1 MHYQSYTL
9 SNGLRI
15 IHQPFSSNISYCGIV
30 VNAGSRDEYPDEIG
44 LAHFVEHMLFKGTEH
59 RRAYHIANRMES
71 VGGEMNAYTTKEET
85 YIYSTFLEPY
95 FARAV
100 ELLSDV
106 VFHSEFRQHEIER
119 ERDVV
124 LDEINSYIDT
134 PSEQI
139 YDDFENLVF
148 DGNELGHYILGTPK
162 SVSSFDSETV
172 KQFVNRQYRP
182 DRMVFFSFG
191 STPFA
196 KVARLVE
203 KYFSQSFEALPFKER
218 IKPTKNIPIRKIINK
233 KSAQAHTIIGRQ
245 TIDMFDSRCYAFYLL
260 NHILSGG
267 MSSRLNNSLREK
279 NGLVYQV
286 ESNVTFYT
294 DTGIFY
300 IYFACDSKDIERC
313 IDLIDKE
320 FTRIHQRPITEKQLL
335 LAKRQLKGQWG
346 ISSENHEN
354 VALAMA
360 KSFLHFNDYLSFEE
374 MLEKIDAV
382 SSIEIQTLVDE
393 FLDISEMSQLNYSSH
408 FRSK

>member
-71 VGGEMNAYTTKEET
+71 VGGETNAYTTKEET

-119 ERDVV
+119 ERDVI

-162 SVSSFDSETV
+162 SVSSFDSATV
-172 KQFVNRQYRP
+172 KRFVNRQYRP

-196 KVARLVE
+196 KVAGLVE

-218 IKPTKNIPIRKIINK
+218 IKPTKDIPIRKIINK

-294 DTGIFY
+294 DTGVFY
-300 IYFACDSKDIERC
+300 IYFACDSKDIEKC
-313 IDLIDKE
+313 IELVDRDLRVFINADYGKAASFGQASNE
-320 FTRIHQRPITEKQLL
+320 RTMGYFVRESRKRSFGNGQKFLAFQLL
-335 LAKRQLKGQWG
+335 SV
-346 ISSENHEN
+346 I
-354 VALAMA
+354 
-360 KSFLHFNDYLSFEE
+360 
-374 MLEKIDAV
+374 
-382 SSIEIQTLVDE
+382 
-393 FLDISEMSQLNYSSH
+393 
-408 FRSK
+408 

>member
-1 MHYQSYTL
+1 MHYQSITL

-30 VNAGSRDEYPDEIG
+30 INAGSRDEYPVEIG
-44 LAHFVEHMLFKGTEH
+44 LAHFVEHMLFKGTER

-85 YIYSTFLEPY
+85 YIYATFLEPY
-95 FARAV
+95 FDRAV

-119 ERDVV
+119 EREVV

-139 YDDFENLVF
+139 YDDFENLIF
-148 DGNELGHYILGTPK
+148 EGNELGHYILGTPK
-162 SVSSFDSETV
+162 SVSSFDSATV
-172 KQFVNRQYRP
+172 KRFVNRQYRT

-191 STPFA
+191 NTPFA
-196 KVARLVE
+196 KVAKLVE
-203 KYFSQSFEALPFKER
+203 KYFSQSFDNLPFKER
-218 IKPTKNIPIRKIINK
+218 IKPIKKIPQRKIIYK

-300 IYFACDSKDIERC
+300 IYFACDPKDIEKC

-320 FTRIHQRPITEKQLL
+320 FTRIHQQPITEKQLL

-346 ISSENHEN
+346 ISFENHEN
-354 VALAMA
+354 VALSMA

-374 MLEKIDAV
+374 MFEKIDAV
-382 SSIEIQTLVDE
+382 SRTEIQTLVDE
-393 FLDISEMSQLNYSSH
+393 FLDISNMSQLNYSSH

>member
-1 MHYQSYTL
+1 
-9 SNGLRI
+9 
-15 IHQPFSSNISYCGIV
+15 
-30 VNAGSRDEYPDEIG
+30 
-44 LAHFVEHMLFKGTEH
+44 
-59 RRAYHIANRMES
+59 
-71 VGGEMNAYTTKEET
+71 
-85 YIYSTFLEPY
+85 
-95 FARAV
+95 
-100 ELLSDV
+100 
-106 VFHSEFRQHEIER
+106 
-119 ERDVV
+119 
-124 LDEINSYIDT
+124 
-134 PSEQI
+134 
-139 YDDFENLVF
+139 
-148 DGNELGHYILGTPK
+148 
-162 SVSSFDSETV
+162 
-172 KQFVNRQYRP
+172 
-182 DRMVFFSFG
+182 
-191 STPFA
+191 
-196 KVARLVE
+196 
-203 KYFSQSFEALPFKER
+203 
-218 IKPTKNIPIRKIINK
+218 
-233 KSAQAHTIIGRQ
+233 
-245 TIDMFDSRCYAFYLL
+245 MFDSRCYAFYLL

-294 DTGIFY
+294 DTGVFY

-320 FTRIHQRPITEKQLL
+320 FTRIHQQPITEKQLL

-374 MLEKIDAV
+374 MFEKIDAV

>member
-139 YDDFENLVF
+139 YDDFENL
-148 DGNELGHYILGTPK
+148 
-162 SVSSFDSETV
+162 
-172 KQFVNRQYRP
+172 
-182 DRMVFFSFG
+182 
-191 STPFA
+191 
-196 KVARLVE
+196 
-203 KYFSQSFEALPFKER
+203 
-218 IKPTKNIPIRKIINK
+218 
-233 KSAQAHTIIGRQ
+233 
-245 TIDMFDSRCYAFYLL
+245 
-260 NHILSGG
+260 
-267 MSSRLNNSLREK
+267 
-279 NGLVYQV
+279 
-286 ESNVTFYT
+286 
-294 DTGIFY
+294 
-300 IYFACDSKDIERC
+300 
-313 IDLIDKE
+313 
-320 FTRIHQRPITEKQLL
+320 
-335 LAKRQLKGQWG
+335 
-346 ISSENHEN
+346 
-354 VALAMA
+354 
-360 KSFLHFNDYLSFEE
+360 
-374 MLEKIDAV
+374 
-382 SSIEIQTLVDE
+382 
-393 FLDISEMSQLNYSSH
+393 
-408 FRSK
+408 